1 MVTDHTKWGKKDRTL
16 SFSTRKTETSE
27 SNGSYLLITCYMNS
41 NMYWK
46 KNQQMCEV
54 SKWNKLAFMTGEFA
68 PQNGDKSG
76 LRSQ

>member
-1 MVTDHTKWGKKDRTL
+1 
-16 SFSTRKTETSE
+16 
-27 SNGSYLLITCYMNS
+27 MNS